1 MKSIKLGSA
10 AVNTT
15 KPFII
20 AMPTVV
26 KPAVVRNVALDLR
39 AVEKNN
45 PNTGIC
51 ITDEKL
57 EAMSDNLKDKL
68 ASMESANL
76 ISVETLFNP
85 EEYFKSNIEDIVSDL
100 FIGVSSSADLSVVD
114 SNISVPQIVSFVA
127 SDGYIHRE
135 NKRIDFAINWEF
147 VGEERSESF
156 QDIFDRGGGSYV
168 PTVLDSDIVNSI
180 SPDKSDPVYHIA
192 ISQPTDADY
201 SFDLRATLSMV
212 DSRLYAESDSQ
223 DYTEETDPV
232 VNSWKA
238 SYTFHITVLKDAE

>member
-26 KPAVVRNVALDLR
+26 KPALVRNVALDLR

-57 EAMSDNLKDKL
+57 EAMPENLKDKL

-76 ISVETLFNP
+76 INVETLFNP

-100 FIGVSSSADLSVVD
+100 FTSGVSSSADLAEIAADFSVA
-114 SNISVPQIVSFVA
+114 NTVSFVA
-127 SDGYIHRE
+127 SEGYMHRE
-135 NKRIDFAINWEF
+135 NKRIDFPVKWELIQDSNSETFTEVVEEHSGTPVVIDSNIITNIN
-147 VGEERSESF
+147 
-156 QDIFDRGGGSYV
+156 
-168 PTVLDSDIVNSI
+168 
-180 SPDKSDPVYHIA
+180 PDKSDPVYN
-192 ISQPTDADY
+192 ISVTQPTDAPY
-201 SFDLRATLSMV
+201 SFDLKAALDMSEAE
-212 DSRLYAESDSQ
+212 LYALSDSVKSTSESD
-223 DYTEETDPV
+223 EV
-232 VNSWKA
+232 VSSWKA
-238 SYTFHITVLKDAE
+238 SYTFHITIAKGS